1 VRFLGILF
9 GLLSTCVLGLLGG
22 CSGSGPQGLDVREQR
37 GGLKY
42 DVALPYAYVPVTSNV
57 IKVLAQFAPRLV
69 GEFADRRPPANIRF
83 GIGDTLSITI
93 FEAQAGGLFIPQQ
106 AGVRPGNFI
115 GLPTQPV
122 DEQGNI
128 SVPYAGSIRAAG
140 RTQTELQNAIVD
152 ALKSRAIEPQV
163 LVSLARQETSMINVL
178 GDVKTAGRLPA
189 LQGGERILDTLT
201 RAGGPNSPGPDA
213 WVILERGG
221 KRALSPFGALIYE
234 PRNNIY
240 THPKDT
246 IYLYAEP
253 QTFLTFGAL
262 GAQRQTP
269 FGAWRITLAE
279 AMGKVGGL
287 IDRESDPHSVF
298 LYRGEPRET
307 LEAIGVKTSQFQGPV
322 IPVIYNVNL
331 KDPSGYFLATQF
343 EMRNKDVIYVS
354 NSLSVEASKF
364 REFMSTLYG
373 TATDPMNAAITFYS
387 LKNVAAGTGAV
398 SILSGGGGTTIVA
411 PPPVP

>member
-1 VRFLGILF
+1 M
-9 GLLSTCVLGLLGG
+9 
-22 CSGSGPQGLDVREQR
+22 
-37 GGLKY
+37 
-42 DVALPYAYVPVTSNV
+42 
-57 IKVLAQFAPRLV
+57 
-69 GEFADRRPPANIRF
+69 PA
-83 GIGDTLSITI
+83 
-93 FEAQAGGLFIPQQ
+93 
-106 AGVRPGNFI
+106 
-115 GLPTQPV
+115 
-122 DEQGNI
+122 
-128 SVPYAGSIRAAG
+128 SIRAAG

-163 LVSLARQETSMINVL
+163 LVSLAKQETSMINVL
-178 GDVKTAGRLPA
+178 GDVKSGGRLPA

-201 RAGGPNSPGPDA
+201 RAGGPTSPGPDV

-246 IYLYAEP
+246 IYLYTEP
-253 QTFLTFGAL
+253 QTFLSFGAL
-262 GAQRQTP
+262 GAQRQNP

-279 AMGKVGGL
+279 AMARVGGL
-287 IDRESDPHSVF
+287 NDAQSDPHSVF

-322 IPVIYNVNL
+322 IPVVYNVNL
-331 KDPSGYFLATQF
+331 KDPSGFFLATQF

-354 NSLSVEASKF
+354 NALSVEASKF
-364 REFMSTLYG
+364 RDFMSTLYG
-373 TATDPMNAAITFYS
+373 TATDPMNAAITLLFAKERGRQVRARSAS
-387 LKNVAAGTGAV
+387 LA
-398 SILSGGGGTTIVA
+398 GGGGTTVVA